1 MKILITGANGLLGQ
15 ELVKQLIQDGSSTIV
30 ATSKG
35 ICRLPEEVASKVT
48 YLDLDITFGQE
59 VAEVLASVKPDCI
72 IHAAAMTQVDDCE
85 NNKQH
90 CYNTNV
96 GATRFLIDG
105 AKVRQC
111 RFIYISTDFVF
122 DGLSGPYSEDDVPAP
137 VNYYGS
143 TKLAAE
149 NAVKE
154 SELNW
159 NIIRTVLVYG
169 KSTGGTRSNLVT
181 WVKKSLEEGRNIK
194 VVCDQWRTP
203 TFVED
208 LAKGIRLVNNK
219 AINGIYHISGKD
231 LLTPYDMAIKT
242 AAVLQLNQDL
252 IEKVDASNFNQCGER
267 PKKTGFT
274 IEKARK
280 ELGFEP
286 LSFQESLEK
295 IFDKKVTTVNP

>member
-15 ELVKQLIQDGSSTIV
+15 EIVKQLVQEGSSSVT
-30 ATSKG
+30 ATGKG
-35 ICRLPEEVASKVT
+35 SCRLPVEVTTNIS
-48 YLDLDITFGQE
+48 YLDLDITDGGR
-59 VAEVLASVKPDCI
+59 VAEVLAAVKPDCI

-85 NNKQH
+85 NDKQH

-105 AKVRQC
+105 AKRAGS

-122 DGLSGPYSEDDVPAP
+122 DGLSGPYSEDDQPAP

-154 SELNW
+154 SGLKW

-169 KSTGGTRSNLVT
+169 KSGPGARANLVT
-181 WVKKSLEEGRNIK
+181 WVKKSLEDGKNIK

-203 TFVED
+203 TYVED
-208 LAKGIRLVNNK
+208 LAKGIRLVINK
-219 AINGIYHISGKD
+219 NINGIYHVSGKD

-242 AAVLQLNQDL
+242 ASQLKLDPGL
-252 IEKVDASNFNQCGER
+252 IEKVDASNFSQCGER
-267 PKKTGFT
+267 PKKTGFS
-274 IEKARK
+274 IDKARK

-295 IFDKKVTTVNP
+295 IFGKVNAPA

>member
-15 ELVKQLIQDGSSTIV
+15 ELVKQLLQEGSSTIV

-35 ICRLPEEVASKVT
+35 ICRLPEAYAAKVT
-48 YLDLDITFGQE
+48 YIDLDITFGQQ

-85 NNKQH
+85 NDKQH

-105 AKVRQC
+105 AKGADS
-111 RFIYISTDFVF
+111 RFVYISTDFVF
-122 DGLSGPYSEDDVPAP
+122 DGLSGLYSEDDVPAP

-154 SELNW
+154 SGLKW

-169 KSTGGTRSNLVT
+169 KASPGSRSNLVT
-181 WVKKSLEEGRNIK
+181 WVKKSLEEGKNIK

-203 TFVED
+203 TYVED
-208 LAKGIRLVNNK
+208 LAKGIRLVINQK
-219 AINGIYHISGKD
+219 TNGIYHISGKD

-242 AAVLQLNQDL
+242 AAALHLDASL
-252 IEKVDASNFNQCGER
+252 IEKVDAGNFSQCGER

-274 IEKARK
+274 IDKARK

-286 LSFQESLEK
+286 HSFQESLEK
-295 IFDKKVTTVNP
+295 IFGKNVATTSA

>member
-1 MKILITGANGLLGQ
+1 MKILLTGANGLLGQ
-15 ELVKQLIQDGSSTIV
+15 ELVKQLIHEGSSTV
-30 ATSKG
+30 TATGLGS
-35 ICRLPEEVASKVT
+35 CRLPEEVAANIN
-48 YLDLDITFGQE
+48 YIDLDITLGAQ
-59 VAEVLASVKPDCI
+59 VADVLASVKPDCI

-85 NNKQH
+85 NDKQH

-96 GATRFLIDG
+96 GATRFIIDG
-105 AKVRQC
+105 AKRIGS

-122 DGLSGPYSEDDVPAP
+122 DGLSGLYSEDDQPAP

-154 SELNW
+154 SGLNW

-169 KSTGGTRSNLVT
+169 QTGAGARSNLVA
-181 WVKKSLEEGRNIK
+181 WVKKSLEEGKNIK

-203 TFVED
+203 TYVAD
-208 LAKGIRLVNNK
+208 LANGIRLVIRKNVK
-219 AINGIYHISGKD
+219 GIYHISGKD

-242 AAVLQLNQDL
+242 ATTLHLDSGL
-252 IEKVDASNFNQCGER
+252 IEKVDASNFSQCGER

-274 IEKARK
+274 IEKARR
-280 ELGFEP
+280 ELGYEPHSFED
-286 LSFQESLEK
+286 SLKK
-295 IFDKKVTTVNP
+295 IFERNVNATV